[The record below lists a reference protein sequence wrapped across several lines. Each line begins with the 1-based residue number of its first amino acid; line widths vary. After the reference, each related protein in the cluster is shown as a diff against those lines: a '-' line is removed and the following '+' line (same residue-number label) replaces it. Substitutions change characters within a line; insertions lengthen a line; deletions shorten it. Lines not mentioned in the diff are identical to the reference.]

1 MVALP
6 RPKETR
12 LSLRWGW
19 GPGRESIQGGSSDL
33 AGGGGCGLATMALK
47 ERVQASLS
55 GQGVPEELCNGSV
68 AVSASALPK
77 MCEGVS

>member
-47 ERVQASLS
+47 E
-55 GQGVPEELCNGSV
+55 
-68 AVSASALPK
+68 
-77 MCEGVS
+77 

>member
-19 GPGRESIQGGSSDL
+19 DPGRESIQGGSSDL

-47 ERVQASLS
+47 E
-55 GQGVPEELCNGSV
+55 
-68 AVSASALPK
+68 
-77 MCEGVS
+77 